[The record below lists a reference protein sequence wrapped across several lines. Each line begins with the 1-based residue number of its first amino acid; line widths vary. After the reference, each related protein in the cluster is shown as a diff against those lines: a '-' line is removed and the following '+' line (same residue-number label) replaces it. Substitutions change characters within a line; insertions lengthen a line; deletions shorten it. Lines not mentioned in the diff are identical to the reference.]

1 VACQVFTQG
10 RNIEVKHSMS
20 LVNQE
25 SQNVVGSRARCKCR
39 QGNASK
45 TLGAGDEAFRPHDVA
60 MMTVACG
67 ISMKF
72 GLKSRLPAASKV
84 ELLQTPPRTPCATRH
99 RSAVAAL
106 DYTQLLLSSQAHPL
120 LLSINQTH
128 QSLYQNPSQH
138 TTSTLHNGHP
148 FLYVQLQPIG
158 ARRPCSRE
166 LCVCCDLLATSLPR
180 ARVHHGSI
188 IVII

>member
-1 VACQVFTQG
+1 
-10 RNIEVKHSMS
+10 
-20 LVNQE
+20 
-25 SQNVVGSRARCKCR
+25 
-39 QGNASK
+39 
-45 TLGAGDEAFRPHDVA
+45 

-84 ELLQTPPRTPCATRH
+84 ELLQRPPRTPCATRH

-128 QSLYQNPSQH
+128 QSLYQNTSQQ

-158 ARRPCSRE
+158 ARRPCFRE
-166 LCVCCDLLATSLPR
+166 LCVCCDPLATALP
-180 ARVHHGSI
+180 RVHHGSTI
-188 IVII
+188 IIGTSLTCASSRPPSR

>member
-1 VACQVFTQG
+1 MACQVFTQG

-84 ELLQTPPRTPCATRH
+84 ELLQRPPRIPCPH
-99 RSAVAAL
+99 VISV
-106 DYTQLLLSSQAHPL
+106 LLLLLTTPTTTPLFPSTSS
-120 LLSINQTH
+120 SSFH
-128 QSLYQNPSQH
+128 QPN
-138 TTSTLHNGHP
+138 TSTTLPKHLPTHHINTSQWPP
-148 FLYVQLQPIG
+148 FL
-158 ARRPCSRE
+158 
-166 LCVCCDLLATSLPR
+166 VCTTPAHWR
-180 ARVHHGSI
+180 APAMLS
-188 IVII
+188 